1 MLRRKQ
7 SFTRYSIV
15 SIEALRVRYCGYRAE
30 DPDPRAALAPAFSR

>member
-15 SIEALRVRYCGYRAE
+15 STVALRDRYCGYLPYTPTQEPIGRR
-30 DPDPRAALAPAFSR
+30 PSSR